1 MNPLIQN
8 KPTSPSQPVYQYP
21 RLGSLELVKTLNY
34 GTTSKVKLGR
44 DLSSKTEYAVKIIKS
59 EFQTKY
65 LSTLEQEG
73 KFLQV
78 LSQEDHPNIV
88 KLVEARPKADYTKK
102 NGVVKKVFAL
112 IFEYAE
118 GGDLYECIKAFDNFQ
133 EDIARTYFHQLINT
147 VEYIHDRGII
157 HGDLKLENLLL
168 GGDFSL
174 KIADFS
180 FASYALEETTV
191 PVQRQRLGT
200 IGYMAPELIG
210 NGEYVGQTNDIFA
223 CGVILFL
230 MVVGHPP
237 FQKASV
243 QDMMYKFIIKQHF
256 SQFWKQF
263 ESRGITFT
271 DSFKNLMNAMFAY
284 EPTERLSIS
293 EIKSHAWFTGK
304 TCPVEELKT
313 LYESRKQQ
321 FFEYQEE
328 KTKQMQKLKEVKAQ
342 RKKEIET
349 KLAQPK
355 LSNFFMKGIPAQAH
369 WNTRSIT
376 RGVDQEI
383 QSVLSQDD
391 LDHHRLSREYVF
403 TGYRRLAEQ
412 FYNVNQETMFKL
424 ILLLS
429 GKLFNQHKVHPEEY
443 KIKGRVLSDNDEFN
457 GRIQIDITHVDDD
470 SCCVCITKI
479 EGALAPFYK
488 FIEEKFKLAIDNT
501 LERFE
506 DKNL

>member
-1 MNPLIQN
+1 MNPLFQN
-8 KPTSPSQPVYQYP
+8 KPISPSNTVYQYP

-34 GTTSKVKLGR
+34 GTTSKVKLAR
-44 DLSSKTEYAVKIIKS
+44 DNVTKKEYAVKIIKS
-59 EFQTKY
+59 EFQSKY
-65 LSTLEQEG
+65 LSTIEQES
-73 KFLQV
+73 KFLQI
-78 LSQEDHPNIV
+78 LSQEDHSNIV
-88 KLVEARPKADYTKK
+88 KLVEVRPKADYTKK

-118 GGDLYECIKAFDNFQ
+118 GGDLFECIKAFDNFQ
-133 EDIARTYFHQLINT
+133 EDIARTYFQQLLNT
-147 VEYIHDRGII
+147 VEFIHDRGII

-168 GGDFSL
+168 DSDFTL

-180 FASYALEETTV
+180 FASFALEETNV

-200 IGYMAPELIG
+200 MGYMTPELLG
-210 NGEYVGQTNDIFA
+210 NMENVGQTNDLFA
-223 CGVILFL
+223 CSVILFT
-230 MVVGHPP
+230 MVVGYPP
-237 FQKASV
+237 FQKASP
-243 QDMMYKFIIKQHF
+243 QDIMYKLVIKQQF

-263 ESRGITFT
+263 ESRGISLT

-293 EIKSHAWFTGK
+293 EIKSHAWYSGK
-304 TCPVEELKT
+304 TCPMEELKT

-328 KTKQMQKLKEVKAQ
+328 KAKQMQKLKEVKAQ

-355 LSNFFMKGIPAQAH
+355 ISNFFMKGIPTQTH

-383 QSVLSQDD
+383 QSMLPQDE
-391 LDHHRLSREYVF
+391 LDHHRLSREYIYA
-403 TGYRRLAEQ
+403 GYRRLSEQ
-412 FYNVNQETMFKL
+412 FYTVSQETMFKL

-470 SCCVCITKI
+470 SCCVCITKV

-488 FIEEKFKLAIDNT
+488 FIEEKFKLAIDST
-501 LERFE
+501 LSRFE